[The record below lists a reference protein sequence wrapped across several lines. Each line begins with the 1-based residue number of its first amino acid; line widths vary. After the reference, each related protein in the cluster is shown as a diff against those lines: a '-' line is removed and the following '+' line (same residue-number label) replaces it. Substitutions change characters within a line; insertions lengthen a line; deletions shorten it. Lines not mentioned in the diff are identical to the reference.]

1 MQARS
6 HKPEPGSETLPV
18 ALGAR
23 KQRVLF
29 VDDEAAI
36 LEGLRAVLRP
46 QRREW
51 DMVFAL
57 GGPAGLQE
65 VENSKF
71 DIVVTDMRM
80 PILDGAALL
89 ARVKE
94 LQPHAIR
101 LVLSG
106 QTDSQTTMKSVFTA
120 HQFLAKPCDAEKLRN
135 VVKRCCELNELLGGD
150 ELKSL
155 CGDVSLL
162 PAAPTTYLAIS
173 KALGNPNTGIADVVR
188 IVEREPTL
196 CAKVLQ
202 LANSAFFGLPRAV
215 SNVSQAAT
223 YLGTLDHAEPSP
235 FRNADGSLTADGAAG
250 KLLFSKLG
258 CDFCHSGADYTDS
271 AKGRLHDVGTIKPSS
286 GTRGGQPLLGLD
298 TPSLLGIWESA
309 PYLHD
314 GSAPTLRDVLTT
326 ANAADQHGFVGSLSE
341 QQLSQLVS
349 FLEQLD
355 GDQEVRRLPFEP
367 ALPAGGSGGGGMG
380 GASAGTAGEA
390 PVAGG
395 GVAGSVTGQPP
406 RKRNESSCTLGGPSA
421 PGTSSWLVLAPL
433 WLWLRRRRP
442 SASRPASGGRPSRA
456 GSATAPSR

>member
-6 HKPEPGSETLPV
+6 IKPEPGSETLPV
-18 ALGAR
+18 ASGAR

-65 VENSKF
+65 VEKSKF

-89 ARVKE
+89 SRVKE

-135 VVKRCCELNELLGGD
+135 VVKRCCELNELLAAD
-150 ELKSL
+150 ELKSM

-223 YLGTLDHAEPSP
+223 YLGTLALRDLSLAMETMASLQSGRAALPAESYRAFQTNALAVGLLGRRWFGSDRRKADDAFVAGMLRDMGHLVLATRPSHGEADAEQHAALSAYLLGLWGIPHAVLETVAFHEHPERVEHDGLEVVDVVHVADTLVSRLSPSP
-235 FRNADGSLTADGAAG
+235 FQPPPSCDFARLEARGLTPAKLKELEDGA
-250 KLLFSKLG
+250 
-258 CDFCHSGADYTDS
+258 
-271 AKGRLHDVGTIKPSS
+271 R
-286 GTRGGQPLLGLD
+286 
-298 TPSLLGIWESA
+298 E
-309 PYLHD
+309 
-314 GSAPTLRDVLTT
+314 VLTQ
-326 ANAADQHGFVGSLSE
+326 AKEL
-341 QQLSQLVS
+341 
-349 FLEQLD
+349 
-355 GDQEVRRLPFEP
+355 
-367 ALPAGGSGGGGMG
+367 
-380 GASAGTAGEA
+380 
-390 PVAGG
+390 
-395 GVAGSVTGQPP
+395 
-406 RKRNESSCTLGGPSA
+406 
-421 PGTSSWLVLAPL
+421 LAQ
-433 WLWLRRRRP
+433 
-442 SASRPASGGRPSRA
+442 
-456 GSATAPSR
+456 

>member
-6 HKPEPGSETLPV
+6 LKPDPGSETLPV
-18 ALGAR
+18 ASGVR

-65 VENSKF
+65 VEKSKF

-89 ARVKE
+89 SRVKE

-106 QTDSQTTMKSVFTA
+106 QTDPQTTMKSVFTA

-135 VVKRCCELNELLGGD
+135 VVKRCCELNELLGAD

-173 KALGNPNTGIADVVR
+173 KALGNPNTGINEVVR
-188 IVEREPTL
+188 IVEREPAL

-223 YLGTLDHAEPSP
+223 YLGTLALRDLSLAMETMASLQSGRAKLPAESYRAFQTNALAVGLLGRRWFGTDRRKADDAFVAGMLRDMGHLVLATRPSAGPGDIDLEQHAALSAYLLGLWGIPHAVLEVVAFHEHPERVEHEGLEVVDVVHVADALVSQLAPSP
-235 FRNADGSLTADGAAG
+235 FQAAPACDFARLEARGLTPARLKELEDGARDMVTQAQE
-250 KLLFSKLG
+250 LL
-258 CDFCHSGADYTDS
+258 A
-271 AKGRLHDVGTIKPSS
+271 
-286 GTRGGQPLLGLD
+286 Q
-298 TPSLLGIWESA
+298 
-309 PYLHD
+309 
-314 GSAPTLRDVLTT
+314 
-326 ANAADQHGFVGSLSE
+326 
-341 QQLSQLVS
+341 
-349 FLEQLD
+349 
-355 GDQEVRRLPFEP
+355 
-367 ALPAGGSGGGGMG
+367 
-380 GASAGTAGEA
+380 
-390 PVAGG
+390 
-395 GVAGSVTGQPP
+395 
-406 RKRNESSCTLGGPSA
+406 
-421 PGTSSWLVLAPL
+421 
-433 WLWLRRRRP
+433 
-442 SASRPASGGRPSRA
+442 
-456 GSATAPSR
+456 

>member
-6 HKPEPGSETLPV
+6 IQPDPGSGTVPV
-18 ALGAR
+18 ASDAR

-65 VENSKF
+65 IENSKF

-89 ARVKE
+89 SRVKE

-120 HQFLAKPCDAEKLRN
+120 HQFLAKPCDADKLRN
-135 VVKRCCELNELLGGD
+135 VVKRCCELNELLAAD
-150 ELKSL
+150 ELKAL

-173 KALGNPNTGIADVVR
+173 KALGNPNTGINEVVR

-223 YLGTLDHAEPSP
+223 YLGTLALRDLSLAMETMASLQGKATLPAESYKAFQTNALAVGLLGRRWFGSDRRKADDAFVAGILRDMGHLVLATRPTGTRNAVDGDVEQHGALSAYLLGLWGIPYAVLEMVAFHEHPERVEHEGLEVVDIVHLADTLVSRFVPSP
-235 FRNADGSLTADGAAG
+235 FQAPPS
-250 KLLFSKLG
+250 
-258 CDFCHSGADYTDS
+258 CDFARLEARGLTP
-271 AKGRLHDVGTIKPSS
+271 AK
-286 GTRGGQPLLGLD
+286 
-298 TPSLLGIWESA
+298 
-309 PYLHD
+309 
-314 GSAPTLRDVLTT
+314 
-326 ANAADQHGFVGSLSE
+326 LSE
-341 QQLSQLVS
+341 
-349 FLEQLD
+349 LE
-355 GDQEVRRLPFEP
+355 
-367 ALPAGGSGGGGMG
+367 AG
-380 GASAGTAGEA
+380 ARE
-390 PVAGG
+390 
-395 GVAGSVTGQPP
+395 
-406 RKRNESSCTLGGPSA
+406 
-421 PGTSSWLVLAPL
+421 VLAEAKEL
-433 WLWLRRRRP
+433 L
-442 SASRPASGGRPSRA
+442 AQ
-456 GSATAPSR
+456 